1 MTVLYSYI
9 VILHATTS
17 LCSSN
22 FLLSALFLW
31 FPLALSSDEASF
43 STLLLLALSDAI
55 KMAAIFWCS
64 FSCQASVCEHFPF
77 CLWGKLRLISFLG
90 TLQTILDSYNTC
102 LQLRPVPPV
111 LLLLGL
117 LYFFWVLLRMLL
129 RLVVAHSC
137 NCNIWTFSFFLGDKV
152 LKEVNTGWEVF
163 S

>member
-17 LCSSN
+17 LSSSH
-22 FLLSALFLW
+22 FLLSTLFLW

-43 STLLLLALSDAI
+43 STLLLLLSDAI

-64 FSCQASVCEHFPF
+64 LSCQASVCEHFPF
-77 CLWGKLRLISFLG
+77 CLWGKWWLISFLG

-137 NCNIWTFSFFLGDKV
+137 NCNIWTFSFYLGDKV
-152 LKEVNTGWEVF
+152 L
-163 S
+163 